1 MNNIT
6 IGQYVPGDSWLY
18 KLDPRTKILLT
29 ILSIVAIFIIPNL
42 ECMILALGIF
52 LVIFLSTKVSI
63 VRVIRGL
70 KGVLFLLVFTF
81 ALQLIYNKQG
91 NILYTFNMQIGLF
104 NLLIMLCVLVF
115 YFLTKKYIKFKLIY
129 TFLMFGGLF
138 TILWLVKFD
147 TLVWADFEFDVYD
160 VGLKNA

>member
-52 LVIFLSTKVSI
+52 LVIFLSTRVSI
-63 VRVIRGL
+63 VRVMRGL
-70 KGVLFLLVFTF
+70 KGIIF
-81 ALQLIYNKQG
+81 I
-91 NILYTFNMQIGLF
+91 
-104 NLLIMLCVLVF
+104 
-115 YFLTKKYIKFKLIY
+115 
-129 TFLMFGGLF
+129 
-138 TILWLVKFD
+138 
-147 TLVWADFEFDVYD
+147 
-160 VGLKNA
+160 